1 MSPNPI
7 QRELAYKQPTS
18 ISGVQLQEGAD
29 ASPHRARSRSS
40 AQLSTAAASSE
51 AAATTTNS
59 PRESALQH
67 WLVPDNQQR
76 YWAIWTSVFTLS
88 AAFIF
93 AFMAGN
99 FAVYQQSP
107 TYSQYHSG
115 SQEPVQVC
123 AGLCQLSVLLRL

>member
-1 MSPNPI
+1 M

-29 ASPHRARSRSS
+29 ASPHRARSS
-40 AQLSTAAASSE
+40 AQLSTAATSSE
-51 AAATTTNS
+51 AAAAAAANG

-88 AAFIF
+88 AAFTF

>member
-1 MSPNPI
+1 
-7 QRELAYKQPTS
+7 
-18 ISGVQLQEGAD
+18 VQLQEGAD
-29 ASPHRARSRSS
+29 ASRHRARSS
-40 AQLSTAAASSE
+40 AQLSTAATSSD
-51 AAATTTNS
+51 AAAANG
-59 PRESALQH
+59 PRESVLQH

-99 FAVYQQSP
+99 FSVYQQSP

-115 SQEPVQVC
+115 SQMPVQVC
-123 AGLCQLSVLLRL
+123 LFVFVLGLACRWLCWRLQLLDLQRHCL